1 MQQSTKIKCDN
12 VIISWCYWETCL
24 SHSPIKGNNF
34 QLSVAILVTVDD
46 SSEIN
51 LRRMW
56 YWGGKN
62 RSKSREKSKKTLFS
76 VNKI

>member
-1 MQQSTKIKCDN
+1 MEQSTKIKCDN
-12 VIISWCYWETCL
+12 VIISWYYCETCL

-62 RSKSREKSKKTLFS
+62 RSKSRD
-76 VNKI
+76 KIKESII